1 MDRETCRKM
10 IMSEDFIDFIAPV
23 YREITPEEAQR
34 AMACVQSMDFGFQAV
49 YVERTLTEPV

>member
-34 AMACVQSMDFGFQAV
+34 AMACDF
-49 YVERTLTEPV
+49 LTP